1 MHRRRAHSTTAKP
14 LGQFC
19 TDGTTLCTGPSDVPF
34 LNRTARRRDKQL
46 RALGHTR
53 MIYPGV
59 GIVGIV
65 CTITAPSSWKLF
77 GPLCHQRQPCACVR
91 LPMCVCAWPSMGI
104 CTDPCWC
111 AIADPTLSSLP
122 LFYSSLPHPPCQPAY
137 LLDLFYLF
145 STFACPFLSFLLF
158 SLSLFDENLSVTV
171 LNFGIFH

>member
-1 MHRRRAHSTTAKP
+1 
-14 LGQFC
+14 
-19 TDGTTLCTGPSDVPF
+19 
-34 LNRTARRRDKQL
+34 
-46 RALGHTR
+46 

-65 CTITAPSSWKLF
+65 CTITAPQFLETFWTPVS
-77 GPLCHQRQPCACVR
+77 PTAALCVCAPADV
-91 LPMCVCAWPSMGI
+91 CVCAWPSMGI

-122 LFYSSLPHPPCQPAY
+122 LFYSSLPHPPCHPAY

-158 SLSLFDENLSVTV
+158 SLSLPL
-171 LNFGIFH
+171 